1 MAPKLILS
9 DAAKR
14 ELAEA
19 GASKIDSHLEV
30 FGQQRSVFNQDLDLV
45 VKAVLETE
53 GLPHDGAER
62 IDLLQDCAAFA
73 RELSLFKLRTYNEG
87 VKELLVKFKV
97 NDVPAEIQWAA
108 ARVGVKLLDD
118 PESH

>member
-19 GASKIDSHLEV
+19 GSAKIDRHLEV

-45 VKAVLETE
+45 VKASLERHGVPTDAASTAKTLE
-53 GLPHDGAER
+53 
-62 IDLLQDCAAFA
+62 DCVAFA
-73 RELSLFKLRTYNEG
+73 TELSKLKLRTYNEG
-87 VKELLVKFKV
+87 VKELLVKFGV
-97 NDVPAEIQWAA
+97 TDVPAEIQWAA
-108 ARVGVKLLDD
+108 ARVGVTLLED
-118 PESH
+118 PPSH